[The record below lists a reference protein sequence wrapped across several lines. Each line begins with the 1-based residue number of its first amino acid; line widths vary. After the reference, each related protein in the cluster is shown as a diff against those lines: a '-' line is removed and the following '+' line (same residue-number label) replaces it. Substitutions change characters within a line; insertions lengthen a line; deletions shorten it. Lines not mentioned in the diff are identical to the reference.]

1 MTFYAD
7 NGVPDGVLL
16 VDDVTPVLDGRD
28 AARRIHP
35 AGAR

>member
-1 MTFYAD
+1 
-7 NGVPDGVLL
+7 VLL
-16 VDDVTPVLDGRD
+16 VDDATPVLDGRD